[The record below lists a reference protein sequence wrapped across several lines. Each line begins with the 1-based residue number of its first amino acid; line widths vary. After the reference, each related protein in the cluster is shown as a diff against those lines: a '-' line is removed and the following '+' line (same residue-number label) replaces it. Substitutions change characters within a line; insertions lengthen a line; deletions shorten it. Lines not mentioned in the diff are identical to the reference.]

1 MEGQRGGIILFGCMD
16 FLGVAGQISDGEKK
30 MRTEMSDSPF
40 LPSGAQLLSRMELT
54 EHTLSAEVFLP
65 RHLGGG

>member
-1 MEGQRGGIILFGCMD
+1 MEGQRGGIIWLGCID
-16 FLGVAGQISDGEKK
+16 FLGVAGQISDGEKI
-30 MRTEMSDSPF
+30 RTEMSDSPF